1 MKEKILILDDDK
13 DILEILTLILTESG
27 YEILSLSNGKKI
39 FEELKNFEPKLI
51 LMDVMLGDMDGLEI
65 CKSIKSK
72 IQYKD
77 LPVILIS
84 ATHDMKEFLHLPGAP
99 NDYLEKPFDI
109 DVLLSKVEK
118 YLKLA

>member
-39 FEELKNFEPKLI
+39 FDEIKDFEPNLI
-51 LMDVMLGDMDGLEI
+51 LMDVMLGDMDGLAI
-65 CKSIKSK
+65 CKAIKEK
-72 IQYKD
+72 VQYKD

-84 ATHDMKEFLHLPGAP
+84 ATHDMKELLHLQGAP

-109 DVLLSKVEK
+109 DVLLSTVKK
-118 YLKLA
+118 NLKLA

>member
-1 MKEKILILDDDK
+1 MREKILILDDDK

-39 FEELKNFEPKLI
+39 FDEIKDFEPNLI
-51 LMDVMLGDMDGLEI
+51 LMDVMLGDMDGLAI
-65 CKSIKSK
+65 CKAIKEK
-72 IQYKD
+72 VQYKD

-84 ATHDMKEFLHLPGAP
+84 ATHDMKELLHLQGAP

-109 DVLLSKVEK
+109 DVLLSTVKK
-118 YLKLA
+118 NLKLA

>member
-1 MKEKILILDDDK
+1 MREKILILDDDK

-39 FEELKNFEPKLI
+39 FEELKRFEPKLI

-65 CKSIKSK
+65 CKSLKSK

-77 LPVILIS
+77 LPIIIVSASHDLKDILN
-84 ATHDMKEFLHLPGAP
+84 HPGAP

-109 DVLLSKVEK
+109 DLLLSKVDK
-118 YLKLA
+118 YLNPA